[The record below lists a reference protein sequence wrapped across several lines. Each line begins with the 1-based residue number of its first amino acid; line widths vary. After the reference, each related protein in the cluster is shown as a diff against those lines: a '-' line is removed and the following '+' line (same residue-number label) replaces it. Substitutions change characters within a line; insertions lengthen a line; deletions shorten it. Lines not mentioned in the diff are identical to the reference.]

1 MLTAQFINTVM
12 AVAAAAIVLFI
23 IYYIIKGIIKL
34 AAIVLLLLL
43 LYAGY
48 LSYTG
53 EKLPWNGGETL
64 KHLWERVELVREK
77 SSEIIKTIPRIA
89 PEPRGR

>member
-1 MLTAQFINTVM
+1 MLSAQFINTVM
-12 AVAAAAIVLFI
+12 VIAAAAIALFI
-23 IYYIIKGIIKL
+23 IYYIVKGILKL

-53 EKLPWNGGETL
+53 EKLPRSGAEML
-64 KHLWERVELVREK
+64 RRLSERVEMVRDK
-77 SSEIIKTIPRIA
+77 SGSMLETILGV
-89 PEPRGR
+89 PEARER